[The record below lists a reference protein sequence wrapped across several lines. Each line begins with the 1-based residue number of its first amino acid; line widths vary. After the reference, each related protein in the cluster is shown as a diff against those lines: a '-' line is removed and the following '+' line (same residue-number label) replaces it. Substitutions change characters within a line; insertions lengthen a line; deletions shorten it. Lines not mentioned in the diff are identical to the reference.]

1 MSTFVSQNPPQY
13 YGTAWSALQ
22 WRQEVRNY
30 LDEVSKGSGSVK
42 GGIIKYSTE
51 FDTRHL
57 LGKANAKE
65 RNSTLHVH
73 DIYALLIESYKASQ
87 IQNSREAKSYI
98 LMNQNEISLAF

>member
-30 LDEVSKGSGSVK
+30 LDEVSKGSGSVE

-73 DIYALLIESYKASQ
+73 DMPYWLNLIKQAKYK
-87 IQNSREAKSYI
+87 NSREAKSYI